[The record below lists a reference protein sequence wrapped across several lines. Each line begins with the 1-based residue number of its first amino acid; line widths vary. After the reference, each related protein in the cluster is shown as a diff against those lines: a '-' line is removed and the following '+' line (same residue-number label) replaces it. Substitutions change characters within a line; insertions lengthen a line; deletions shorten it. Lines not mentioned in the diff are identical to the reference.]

1 LQEEQEARYRE
12 ECRDKDD
19 EIEQLNQQLLEMEQ
33 HQQSFSTQAEHEI
46 SLKQMQIEG
55 LER

>member
-1 LQEEQEARYRE
+1 
-12 ECRDKDD
+12 
-19 EIEQLNQQLLEMEQ
+19 MEQ

-55 LER
+55 LERQTADLKERLNKVEQTRNSAFDK